1 MQTVCPRTITRQPSN
16 GQLLGLRSVV
26 RDFVLGYHEEPTET
40 GDLAYRAT
48 IPRERIEALQDPFLQ
63 ESALRGWIGPHQHA
77 VLYPVRNK
85 TVFNLVLL

>member
-1 MQTVCPRTITRQPSN
+1 M
-16 GQLLGLRSVV
+16 V
-26 RDFVLGYHEEPTET
+26 RDEVLGYHKEPSET

-48 IPRERIEALQDPFLQ
+48 IPRERIEEIQEPFLE

-85 TVFNLVLL
+85 ACFNLVLLYVVFLEMFAGC